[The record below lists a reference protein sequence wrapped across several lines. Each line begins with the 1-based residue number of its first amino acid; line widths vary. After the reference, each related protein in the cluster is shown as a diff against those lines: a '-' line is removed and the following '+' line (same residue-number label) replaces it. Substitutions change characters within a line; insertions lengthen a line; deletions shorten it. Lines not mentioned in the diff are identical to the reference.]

1 MKTICWIHLPV
12 PLYYEILKGKEYFT
26 WYLVPHKNSINAL
39 GRKGG
44 NKEGRKEER
53 VGGRRKGAF
62 NRDRECGR
70 KGGLG
75 RKIMFSLRDIE
86 LISKHGF
93 RIWSSRET
101 QGQRCRLGRCSI

>member
-1 MKTICWIHLPV
+1 M
-12 PLYYEILKGKEYFT
+12 
-26 WYLVPHKNSINAL
+26 
-39 GRKGG
+39 
-44 NKEGRKEER
+44 
-53 VGGRRKGAF
+53 GGRRKGAF

-101 QGQRCRLGRCSI
+101 PRAEM